1 MTLPVKIFWPLTTR
15 DENAVLLD
23 VPVQVN
29 KNSFC
34 PAMLITIFSDPEGP
48 LVPDHAPDAEQLF
61 AFSETQVNVTPVPT
75 WVLIEF
81 VLKSNVG
88 MSLLKKPVPIP
99 ASQEAKKSVRINR
112 FIFFMSFHL
121 S

>member
-1 MTLPVKIFWPLTTR
+1 
-15 DENAVLLD
+15 
-23 VPVQVN
+23 
-29 KNSFC
+29 
-34 PAMLITIFSDPEGP
+34 MLITIFSDPEGS
-48 LVPDHAPDAEQLF
+48 LVPDHAPDAKQLF

-112 FIFFMSFHL
+112 FIFFMSFY
-121 S
+121 